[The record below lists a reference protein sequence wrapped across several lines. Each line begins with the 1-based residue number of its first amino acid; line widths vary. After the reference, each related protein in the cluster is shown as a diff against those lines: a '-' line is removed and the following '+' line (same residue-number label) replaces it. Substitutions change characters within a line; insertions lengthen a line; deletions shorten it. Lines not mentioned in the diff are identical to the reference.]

1 MAAGSPRGVLLAVL
15 AAGGLLLVSVS
26 IGEDT
31 NGGQAPVSTNTIASP
46 PSQSP
51 SPAEEPL
58 GPAAR
63 SAIGET
69 PLPPLSGAPSAAAG
83 ANFADP
89 RSVAKAY
96 VEAAHSAEPD
106 EIGRANRRVLTYLAP
121 ENPDNPRGSLIVE
134 ATGKAVVISVEVAV
148 GNEEQS
154 AATTK
159 ATWRTGDGQLRET
172 FVTLRHQADGRWLV
186 AAEMARLQPADR

>member
-1 MAAGSPRGVLLAVL
+1 ML

-26 IGEDT
+26 IGRDT
-31 NGGQAPVSTNTIASP
+31 NGEQAPVSTTAASP

-51 SPAEEPL
+51 SPTEEPL

-69 PLPPLSGAPSAAAG
+69 LPPPLSGTPSAAAG
-83 ANFADP
+83 TNFADP

-96 VEAAHSAEPD
+96 IEAAHSAEPA
-106 EIGRANRRVLTYLAP
+106 EIGRANRRVLPYLAP
-121 ENPDNPRGSLIVE
+121 ENPDNPRGSLVVD

-159 ATWRTGDGQLRET
+159 ATWRSGDGQSRET
-172 FVTLRHQADGRWLV
+172 FVTLRRQADGRWLV
-186 AAEMARLQPADR
+186 TAEMARLQPADR

>member
-15 AAGGLLLVSVS
+15 AAGGLLLVSVL
-26 IGEDT
+26 IDRDT
-31 NGGQAPVSTNTIASP
+31 NGEQPPVATSP
-46 PSQSP
+46 PPSSQP
-51 SPAEEPL
+51 PPTTEEPV

-69 PLPPLSGAPSAAAG
+69 PPVPLSGTPSAVAG
-83 ANFADP
+83 TNFADP

-96 VEAAHSAEPD
+96 IEAAHSAEPD
-106 EIGRANRRVLTYLAP
+106 EIGRLNRRVLPYLVP
-121 ENPDNPRGSLIVE
+121 ENPDNPRGSLVVE

-159 ATWRTGDGQLRET
+159 ATWRSGEGQLRET
-172 FVTLRHQADGRWLV
+172 FVTLRRQPDGRWLV
-186 AAEMARLQPADR
+186 TAEMARLQPADR

>member
-1 MAAGSPRGVLLAVL
+1 MAGGSPRGVLLAVL
-15 AAGGLLLVSVS
+15 AAGGLLLVSVL
-26 IGEDT
+26 IDRDT
-31 NGGQAPVSTNTIASP
+31 NGAQVPVTTSAPAPLQP
-46 PSQSP
+46 PP
-51 SPAEEPL
+51 TTEEPV

-69 PLPPLSGAPSAAAG
+69 PPATLSGTPSAAAG
-83 ANFADP
+83 TNFADP

-96 VEAAHSAEPD
+96 IETAHSAEPD
-106 EIGRANRRVLTYLAP
+106 EIGRVNRRVLPYLAP
-121 ENPDNPRGSLIVE
+121 ENPDNPRGSLVVE
-134 ATGKAVVISVEVAV
+134 ATGKAVVISVETVV

-159 ATWRTGDGQLRET
+159 ATWRSGDGRLRET
-172 FVTLRHQADGRWLV
+172 FVTVRRQPDGRWLV

>member
-15 AAGGLLLVSVS
+15 AAGALLVMSGLIDMDTS
-26 IGEDT
+26 GE
-31 NGGQAPVSTNTIASP
+31 QAPVATSAAPP

-51 SPAEEPL
+51 TEEPV
-58 GPAAR
+58 GPAVR
-63 SAIGET
+63 SAIGDT
-69 PLPPLSGAPSAAAG
+69 PQPPLSGTPAAG
-83 ANFADP
+83 TNFADP

-96 VEAAHSAEPD
+96 IEAAHSAEPD
-106 EIGRANRRVLTYLAP
+106 EIGRANRRVLPYLAP
-121 ENPDNPRGSLIVE
+121 ENPDNPRGSLVVD

-159 ATWRTGDGQLRET
+159 ATWRSGDGQLRET
-172 FVTLRHQADGRWLV
+172 FVTLRRQPDERWLV
-186 AAEMARLQPADR
+186 TAEMARLQPADR

>member
-15 AAGGLLLVSVS
+15 AAGGLLLVSVL
-26 IGEDT
+26 IDRDT
-31 NGGQAPVSTNTIASP
+31 NGAQAPVATSAP
-46 PSQSP
+46 PSSQSP
-51 SPAEEPL
+51 PTTEEPV

-69 PLPPLSGAPSAAAG
+69 PPPPLSGTSSAAG
-83 ANFADP
+83 TNFADP
-89 RSVAKAY
+89 RSVARAY
-96 VEAAHSAEPD
+96 IEVAHSAEPD
-106 EIGRANRRVLTYLAP
+106 EIGRVNRRVLPYLAP
-121 ENPDNPRGSLIVE
+121 ENPDNPRGSLVVE

-159 ATWRTGDGQLRET
+159 ATWRSGDGQLRET
-172 FVTLRHQADGRWLV
+172 FVTLRRQADGRWLV
-186 AAEMARLQPADR
+186 MAEMARLQPADR

>member
-1 MAAGSPRGVLLAVL
+1 MAASSPKGVLLAVL
-15 AAGGLLLVSVS
+15 AVGGLLVMSGL
-26 IGEDT
+26 IDT
-31 NGGQAPVSTNTIASP
+31 DTSAEQAPVATSTAP
-46 PSQSP
+46 PSQ
-51 SPAEEPL
+51 AEEPV
-58 GPAAR
+58 GPAVR
-63 SAIGET
+63 SAVGDT
-69 PLPPLSGAPSAAAG
+69 PQAPLSGAPSAG

-96 VEAAHSAEPD
+96 VEAAHSVEPD
-106 EIGRANRRVLTYLAP
+106 EIGRTNRRVLPYLAP
-121 ENPDNPRGSLIVE
+121 ENPDNPRGSLVVE

-172 FVTLRHQADGRWLV
+172 FVTLRRQADGRWLV
-186 AAEMARLQPADR
+186 TAEMARLQPADR